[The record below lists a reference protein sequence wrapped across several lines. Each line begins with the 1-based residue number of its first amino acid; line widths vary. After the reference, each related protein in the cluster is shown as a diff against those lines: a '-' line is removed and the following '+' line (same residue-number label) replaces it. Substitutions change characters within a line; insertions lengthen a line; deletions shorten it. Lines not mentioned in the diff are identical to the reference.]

1 MTYCI
6 TATNVNDAFLSGL
19 WWLRTSGVREESRN
33 GPVLVAPGPVITT
46 YSRPWERVLFLPQ
59 RDANHVFHLL
69 ESLWMLTGSDDVTP
83 LIPFNSGIVRYTE
96 DGAKMHGAYGFRW
109 RRWQGTIDQYDQI
122 PEAIHQLKNNRDSRQ
137 VVLSMWD
144 PQMDLT
150 EYPWKDR
157 PCNTHIYF
165 DCRGG
170 KLNVTVCC
178 RSNDMLW
185 GAYGA
190 NVVHMSILQEVIAA
204 GVGVPMGVYRQFS
217 NNFHLYTENEM
228 TAGLLKNPP
237 TYSHDEYNSTK
248 DIHVPLIGGG
258 ESVEDFLEDCQ
269 ELIWG
274 DSRVYRTKFIRE
286 VADPLKA
293 AYAARKSGE
302 PYTLESIRWCDWKLG
317 FKEWVERRNCER

>member
-1 MTYCI
+1 MTYSI
-6 TATNVNDAFLSGL
+6 KATNVNDAFIQGL
-19 WWLRTSGVREESRN
+19 WWLRTAGVREDSRN
-33 GPVLVAPGPVITT
+33 GPVLVAPGPVVTEYT
-46 YSRPWERVLFLPQ
+46 RPWERVLFQPR

-69 ESLWMLTGSDDVTP
+69 EALWMLTGSDDVTP

-96 DGAKMHGAYGFRW
+96 DGATMHGAYGYRW
-109 RRWQGTIDQYDQI
+109 RNWQGTIDVYDQI
-122 PEAIHQLKNNRDSRQ
+122 PEAIHQLKNNQASRQ

-170 KLNVTVCC
+170 KLNMTVCC

-190 NVVHMSILQEVIAA
+190 NVVHMSILQEVNKS
-204 GVGVPMGVYRQFS
+204 GEDVPKGVYRQFS

-228 TAGLLKNPP
+228 VASFLKNPP
-237 TYSHDEYNSTK
+237 TYSQDYYNTSK
-248 DIHVPLIGGG
+248 DIHVPLIAPG
-258 ESVEDFLEDCQ
+258 ETVDDLLTDCQ
-269 ELIWG
+269 TLIWE
-274 DSRVYRTKFIRE
+274 DTRVYRTGFIRD

-293 AYAARKSGE
+293 AYLARKCGE
-302 PYTLESIRWCDWKLG
+302 PYTLAGIKWCDWKLG
-317 FKEWVERRNCER
+317 FKEWCERRN